1 MTFTSGRN
9 WAARHPDAADI
20 AIAAAFAVV
29 VALGTIA
36 QRGTGSDALLAAVSL
51 GLGVGV
57 AVLWSLRRRRDRV
70 EREARALLEQRLA
83 IAREL
88 HDVVAHH
95 VSVIGI
101 QAAAARRT
109 IDRSP
114 TDAVAALS
122 AIEASS
128 RSAVIEMQRLVTT
141 LRHPDEAGD
150 SHGAGGARSVPL
162 PPAPTLADVPDLCD
176 RMEAAGLR
184 IERVGFDAAR
194 GEGVAVLPGSTQLA
208 LYRVAQEALT
218 NAVRHA
224 GSVDVSVS
232 LLVEG
237 DWLTLS
243 IVSGPPTTPRP
254 AQTPSGG
261 LGIPGMRERMG
272 AVGGTLEAGPT
283 ADGGFVVTAHV
294 PSGPIGGVP

>member
-1 MTFTSGRN
+1 MTLTSGRS

-20 AIAAAFAVV
+20 VVSAAFAVV
-29 VALGTIA
+29 VAVGTIA
-36 QRGTGSDALLAAVSL
+36 QRGTGPDALLAAASL

-70 EREARALLEQRLA
+70 EREARAVLEQRLE

-114 TDAVAALS
+114 AEAAAALS

-128 RSAVIEMQRLVTT
+128 RAAVLEMQRLVTT
-141 LRHPDEAGD
+141 LRRPDDPGVSQDTGD
-150 SHGAGGARSVPL
+150 ARSVPL
-162 PPAPTLADVPDLCD
+162 PPAPRLADLPGLCD

-184 IERVGFDAAR
+184 VERVGLDAPSLDR
-194 GEGVAVLPGSTQLA
+194 VSGLPGSTQVA
-208 LYRVAQEALT
+208 FYRVAQEALT
-218 NAVRHA
+218 NALRHA
-224 GSVDVSVS
+224 GPVDVSLS
-232 LLVEG
+232 L
-237 DWLTLS
+237 
-243 IVSGPPTTPRP
+243 
-254 AQTPSGG
+254 
-261 LGIPGMRERMG
+261 ERRG
-272 AVGGTLEAGPT
+272 RQGRRCR
-283 ADGGFVVTAHV
+283 
-294 PSGPIGGVP
+294 S

>member
-1 MTFTSGRN
+1 MTPTRGPS
-9 WAARHPDAADI
+9 WSARHPDAADV
-20 AIAAAFAVV
+20 ALALAFGVV
-29 VALGTIA
+29 VAVGTVA
-36 QRGTGSDALLAAVSL
+36 QRGTGTDALLAAASL

-57 AVLWSLRRRRDRV
+57 AVLWSLRRRRDRI
-70 EREARALLEQRLA
+70 ERDARAVLEQRLA

-114 TDAVAALS
+114 AEAAAALT

-128 RSAVIEMQRLVTT
+128 RAAVLEMQTLVTT
-141 LRHPDEAGD
+141 LRRSDERGDNAPDDGP
-150 SHGAGGARSVPL
+150 SVPL
-162 PPAPTLADVPDLCD
+162 PPAPTLAVLPPLCD

-184 IERVGFDAAR
+184 IERDGLDAPRLAQLA
-194 GEGVAVLPGSTQLA
+194 GLPGSTQVA

-218 NAVRHA
+218 NALRHA
-224 GSVDVSVS
+224 GPVDVAVS
-232 LLVEG
+232 LAAA
-237 DWLTLS
+237 DDSMTLR
-243 IVSGPPTTPRP
+243 IASGEPSSARP
-254 AQTPSGG
+254 AQTPGGG
-261 LGIPGMRERMG
+261 LGIPGMRERMN

-283 ADGGFVVTAHV
+283 PGGGFVVTARV
-294 PSGPIGGVP
+294 PVAATGPVA

>member
-1 MTFTSGRN
+1 MTFSSGRS

-20 AIAAAFAVV
+20 AIAGAFAVV

-36 QRGTGSDALLAAVSL
+36 QRGTGTDALLAAASL

-114 TDAVAALS
+114 DQTVAALS

-128 RSAVIEMQRLVTT
+128 RAAVLEMQRLVTT
-141 LRHPDEAGD
+141 LRHPDDPGVSQD
-150 SHGAGGARSVPL
+150 TGGARSLPL
-162 PPAPTLADVPDLCD
+162 SPAPTLADLPGLCD

-184 IERVGFDAAR
+184 IERVGVDAPSLN
-194 GEGVAVLPGSTQLA
+194 GVAGLPGS
-208 LYRVAQEALT
+208 
-218 NAVRHA
+218 
-224 GSVDVSVS
+224 
-232 LLVEG
+232 
-237 DWLTLS
+237 
-243 IVSGPPTTPRP
+243 
-254 AQTPSGG
+254 
-261 LGIPGMRERMG
+261 
-272 AVGGTLEAGPT
+272 
-283 ADGGFVVTAHV
+283 
-294 PSGPIGGVP
+294 